1 MAPDPTEPN
10 PRPARSLAA
19 PAAVVGGTPPF
30 PQAPGFALP
39 LEGPGGQLAG
49 RLLDARIVVV
59 GGEIDDALANSV
71 CSQLLVLDAASPGR
85 IPGAPG
91 RPGDTPGPPGDPG
104 RDISLYINSP
114 GGSVDAGFAIY
125 DTMRSLES
133 DVATVAMG
141 LAASMGQFLLVAGTA
156 GKRYALRHSQILMH
170 QPLGRMSGVASDIV
184 VHADHIAYLRRLMA
198 ERIALHTG
206 QPEDRIVADFDRDRW
221 FTAAEAQEYGM
232 VDHVLDRRSQLPS
245 GKTRAGVS

>member
-1 MAPDPTEPN
+1 VAPEPDD
-10 PRPARSLAA
+10 PRPR
-19 PAAVVGGTPPF
+19 PPL
-30 PQAPGFALP
+30 PGPPVPGFAAP
-39 LEGPGGQLAG
+39 LEVPGGQLAG

-59 GGEIDDALANSV
+59 GGEIDDALANGV
-71 CSQLLVLDAASPGR
+71 CSQLLVLDAL
-85 IPGAPG
+85 
-91 RPGDTPGPPGDPG
+91 DPG

-170 QPLGRMSGVASDIV
+170 QPLGQMSGVASDIV
-184 VHADHIAYLRRLMA
+184 VHADHIAYLRRLLA
-198 ERIALHTG
+198 ERIAFHTG
-206 QPEDRIVADFDRDRW
+206 QPQERVVADFDRDRW

-232 VDHVLDRRSQLPS
+232 VDHVLDRRAQLPS
-245 GKTRAGVS
+245 GGSPKTRAGVS

>member
-1 MAPDPTEPN
+1 MAKDPAEHPLL
-10 PRPARSLAA
+10 PGFAA
-19 PAAVVGGTPPF
+19 PA
-30 PQAPGFALP
+30 QAPGVH
-39 LEGPGGQLAG
+39 LAG

-71 CSQLLVLDAASPGR
+71 CSQLLVLDAL
-85 IPGAPG
+85 
-91 RPGDTPGPPGDPG
+91 DPG

-170 QPLGRMSGVASDIV
+170 QPLGQMSGVASDIV

-206 QPEDRIVADFDRDRW
+206 QPEARVVADFDRDRW
-221 FTAAEAQEYGM
+221 FTAAEAQDYGM
-232 VDHVLDRRSQLPS
+232 VDHVLDRRSQLLNRPA
-245 GKTRAGVS
+245 RAGVS

>member
-19 PAAVVGGTPPF
+19 PAAVVGGTPPV
-30 PQAPGFALP
+30 PPGPGFAVP
-39 LEGPGGQLAG
+39 LDAPGAQLTG

-71 CSQLLVLDAASPGR
+71 CSQLLVLDAAS
-85 IPGAPG
+85 
-91 RPGDTPGPPGDPG
+91 PG

-156 GKRYALRHSQILMH
+156 GKRFALRHSQILMH
-170 QPLGRMSGVASDIV
+170 QPLGQMSGVASDIV

-198 ERIALHTG
+198 ERIAFHTG

-221 FTAAEAQEYGM
+221 VTAAEAQEYGM
-232 VDHVLDRRSQLPS
+232 VDHVLDRRSQLPA